1 MISIRAFL
9 LSLPRHFFE
18 LLTILLFVL
27 LVLYLSS
34 QSVNLIYTI
43 PKLSLIALAAIK
55 IIPSVNRIMVNIQTL
70 KLGVPSLDL
79 IYKEFI
85 KLSKIKSIKKQKKE
99 LILEIIFK

>member
-1 MISIRAFL
+1 M
-9 LSLPRHFFE
+9 
-18 LLTILLFVL
+18 

-34 QSVNLIYTI
+34 QSINLIYTI

-85 KLSKIKSIKKQKKE
+85 KLSKIKSIKKQKKRINFRNNIQIDN
-99 LILEIIFK
+99 LSFFYSSKD

>member
-1 MISIRAFL
+1 
-9 LSLPRHFFE
+9 
-18 LLTILLFVL
+18 
-27 LVLYLSS
+27 
-34 QSVNLIYTI
+34 
-43 PKLSLIALAAIK
+43 
-55 IIPSVNRIMVNIQTL
+55 MVNIQTL